1 LGWDWGWMMKLAGVQ
16 RTQVAPGEEEY
27 NSAILESVSPTV
39 ARCMIFKVR
48 NRERTIEGEE

>member
-1 LGWDWGWMMKLAGVQ
+1 LGWDWGWTMKLAGVQ

-39 ARCMIFKVR
+39 ARSMIFKVR